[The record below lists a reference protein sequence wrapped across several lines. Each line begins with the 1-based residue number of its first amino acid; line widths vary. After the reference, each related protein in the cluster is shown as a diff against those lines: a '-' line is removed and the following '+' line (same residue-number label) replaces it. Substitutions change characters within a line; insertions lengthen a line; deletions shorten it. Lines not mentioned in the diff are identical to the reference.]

1 MSANCQS
8 KVMEIVEKALQL
20 DVGILKTDSS
30 SEMVDDW
37 DSLGQLSILVALDK
51 HFEGKISGL
60 SNLIFG
66 GNNFSIPVPSNFV
79 LGIIKKD

>member
-37 DSLGQLSILVALDK
+37 DSLGQLSILVA
-51 HFEGKISGL
+51 
-60 SNLIFG
+60 
-66 GNNFSIPVPSNFV
+66 
-79 LGIIKKD
+79 

>member
-60 SNLIFG
+60 SKIAEADSVPKIIAILKEN
-66 GNNFSIPVPSNFV
+66 SIC
-79 LGIIKKD
+79 